1 MQLAALVLPCCLLA
15 LSFRL
20 RAGRC
25 HCNGRE
31 LRKLRCAERTKSV
44 IGLYYGIANGTGV
57 HLCIVSICG
66 SNLRNPRCSFLCSAK
81 GAERMIIIKLCIAIE
96 AEVVFFNLHLCSA
109 KRTESVIIAYLCE
122 TTGAYALIF
131 FSYRL
136 RYAFSASEAK
146 SMTILYGCI
155 TVWTNSHN
163 NTAFFVFSKSVAFL
177 DIVSYK
183 ILVGLAL
190 NCNVVLAV
198 LDHNNGRAGDAIIV

>member
-1 MQLAALVLPCCLLA
+1 MQLAALVLNCGFLA

-20 RAGRC
+20 RLRRW

-31 LRKLRCAERTKSV
+31 PRKLSCAERTKSV

-66 SNLRNPRCSFLCSAK
+66 SRLRNPRCSFFCSAK
-81 GAERMIIIKLCIAIE
+81 GTECMIIIKLCIAIE
-96 AEVVFFNLHLCSA
+96 AEMVFFNLHLCSA

-136 RYAFSASEAK
+136 RHAFSASEAK
-146 SMTILYGCI
+146 SMTILDGCI
-155 TVWTNSHN
+155 TFWTNSHN
-163 NTAFFVFSKSVAFL
+163 NTAFSVFSKSVVFYISFL
-177 DIVSYK
+177 TRSS
-183 ILVGLAL
+183 
-190 NCNVVLAV
+190 
-198 LDHNNGRAGDAIIV
+198 